1 MKKKLPIFIAAFL
14 FSVALWIYV
23 SLSKSYS
30 LDISIPL
37 EIKTGK
43 SQAVTEDMPSSIDV
57 TVRGKGWDL
66 LSVLISKDLKYTL
79 DLSKYKRDTK
89 IATEQLVSERINL
102 KPDVSLVTIDP
113 DTIDIEFD
121 KILEKTV
128 PVKNNIKVNLREG
141 YGIVGTPKLTP
152 DSIEISGAANVVS
165 KIRYIPTEV
174 RIFENVNAP
183 LSGTIALKDTL
194 PNSLRYSIKFVDFRY
209 NIQLSA
215 EKTIE
220 DVLISVNGVPD
231 DKEVLVIPPKISVS
245 VRGGVDQ
252 LARIVP
258 SDVSAMLEFDAIE
271 EDTLGFIVPQIVIP
285 EETTLLKSEPQK
297 LQYIIKKKF

>member
-102 KPDVSLVTIDP
+102 KPDVSLVAIDP

>member
-1 MKKKLPIFIAAFL
+1 MKKQLPIFIAAFL

-30 LDISIPL
+30 LDLSIPL
-37 EIKTGK
+37 EIRTGK

-89 IATEQLVSERINL
+89 IATEQLVSERVNL
-102 KPDVSLVTIDP
+102 NPDVSLVSIDP

-128 PVKNNIKVNLREG
+128 PVRNNIRVNLREG
-141 YGIVGTPKLTP
+141 YAIVGTPKLTP

-165 KIRYIPTEV
+165 KIRFIPTEV
-174 RIFENVNAP
+174 RVFENVNAP

-194 PNSLRYSIKFVDFRY
+194 PNSLKYGIKFVDFRY

-252 LARIVP
+252 LARILP
-258 SDVSAMLEFDAIE
+258 TDVSAILEFEAIE
-271 EDTLGFIVPQIVIP
+271 EDTLGFIVPQILIP

>member
-1 MKKKLPIFIAAFL
+1 
-14 FSVALWIYV
+14 
-23 SLSKSYS
+23 
-30 LDISIPL
+30 
-37 EIKTGK
+37 
-43 SQAVTEDMPSSIDV
+43 MPSSIDV

-102 KPDVSLVTIDP
+102 KPDVSLVTIEP

-121 KILEKTV
+121 KLLEKTV

-194 PNSLRYSIKFVDFRY
+194 PNSLRYGIKFVDFRY

-231 DKEVLVIPPKISVS
+231 DKEVLVIPPKINVS

-258 SDVSAMLEFDAIE
+258 SDVSGI
-271 EDTLGFIVPQIVIP
+271 
-285 EETTLLKSEPQK
+285 
-297 LQYIIKKKF
+297 

>member
-1 MKKKLPIFIAAFL
+1 MKKQLPIFIAAFL

-102 KPDVSLVTIDP
+102 KPDVSLVTIDT

-194 PNSLRYSIKFVDFRY
+194 PNSLKYSIKFVDFRY

>member
-102 KPDVSLVTIDP
+102 KPDVSLVAIDP

-194 PNSLRYSIKFVDFRY
+194 PNSLRYGIKFVDFRY

>member
-102 KPDVSLVTIDP
+102 KPDVSLVTIEP

-121 KILEKTV
+121 KLLEKTV

-194 PNSLRYSIKFVDFRY
+194 PNSLRYGIKFVDFRY

-231 DKEVLVIPPKISVS
+231 DKEVLVIPPKINVS

-258 SDVSAMLEFDAIE
+258 SDVSAILEFDAIE

>member
-1 MKKKLPIFIAAFL
+1 M
-14 FSVALWIYV
+14 ALWIYV

-194 PNSLRYSIKFVDFRY
+194 PNSLKYSIKFVDFRY

>member
-1 MKKKLPIFIAAFL
+1 M
-14 FSVALWIYV
+14 ALWIYV

-79 DLSKYKRDTK
+79 DLSKYKRDMK

-194 PNSLRYSIKFVDFRY
+194 PNSLKYGIKFVDFRY

-220 DVLISVNGVPD
+220 DVLITVNGVPD
-231 DKEVLVIPPKISVS
+231 DKEVLVIPPKINVS

-258 SDVSAMLEFDAIE
+258 SDVSAILEFDAIE